1 MPATNKVLMGLFFE
15 VEPHLGHSEHYF
27 SYVEKLKPELV
38 KYSGLIWLNRYQALS
53 NDFSLLSYQLW
64 DSEKSIENWRNNKA
78 HRSAQEAGIK
88 THFKDYRI
96 RVGERVACW
105 PVNATIKLKT
115 VSPSRPGSL
124 LLSIQSDSAIPS
136 SAFAKYGSFE
146 RVYCELSASS
156 QFVTLV
162 RPNNLLCAKKLS
174 LSIMPDLAFKTDLFL
189 ISRDYSMAR
198 CDQASSD
205 SEMN

>member
-1 MPATNKVLMGLFFE
+1 MILAF
-15 VEPHLGHSEHYF
+15 YRI
-27 SYVEKLKPELV
+27 SYGTVKNLLKIGGTIKRTVRRKRLVSKL
-38 KYSGLIWLNRYQALS
+38 I
-53 NDFSLLSYQLW
+53 
-64 DSEKSIENWRNNKA
+64 
-78 HRSAQEAGIK
+78 
-88 THFKDYRI
+88 FKDYWI

-105 PVNATIKLKT
+105 PADATIKLKT
-115 VSPSRPGSL
+115 VSSSGSGSL

-162 RPNNLLCAKKLS
+162 RPNDLLCAKRLS

-189 ISRDYSMAR
+189 ISRDYCMAR